1 MPQAI
6 ATPPTVLTM
15 DEYRRR
21 WEPQGWQLLII
32 GPTATWRQEWG
43 EWEAI
48 RDIVQNCLD
57 ETEAYE
63 FGWDSQGLWISDRG
77 KGVAVADFLLGP
89 PKPKPPW
96 ARGRFGEGMKIAALA
111 LLRRGYSVKV
121 DTVGRE
127 VWLVFLKVKV
137 DGEAE
142 QLAALWRPD
151 GRKHGT
157 LFHIMGYFGPAYE
170 DRFAVNIP
178 RQHIL
183 HQAPSPLAEPVRRYN
198 QLIGEPFQGRIY
210 ARDIYMR
217 DINSP
222 WSYNLWGFDMAP
234 DRHGPRSDADVHTD
248 MGRLWA
254 TVTDVGLLERLLGM
268 VARPP
273 AEHTYESEYLVLST
287 WLGREP
293 VSGKRYLEFTA
304 DNAPAWQQAWRRRF
318 GEAAVLRTDS
328 RWDGTVRHLGYEPV
342 EVAWD
347 VREGL
352 ARAIKTDEALVKES
366 QERLREVQVIPDDRL
381 SPRQWAHLDL
391 ARAIVGMA
399 SFATPRRLTPEDV
412 HAAIIPPASDR
423 TRTAGMYARTTQ
435 EIYIG
440 SDQLE
445 RARSAVD
452 TVLHELAHH
461 NSGAEDLTEEH
472 SAEMTRLAARVVEL
486 TARGDLD
493 GFLQEAEW

>member
-1 MPQAI
+1 MTAVTT
-6 ATPPTVLTM
+6 APPTVLTM
-15 DEYRRR
+15 EDYRSTY
-21 WEPQGWQLLII
+21 EPRGWQLLIV

-48 RDIVQNCLD
+48 REVVQNALD
-57 ETEAYE
+57 ETERYYFWHDQE
-63 FGWDSQGLWISDRG
+63 GLWIADEG

-89 PKPKPPW
+89 PKLKPPY
-96 ARGRFGEGMKIAALA
+96 ARGRFGEGMKLAALA
-111 LLRRGYSVKV
+111 LLRKGYSVKV

-127 VWLVFLKVKV
+127 VWLVFLKVRV
-137 DGEAE
+137 NGEAE

-151 GRKHGT
+151 GRRVGT
-157 LFHIMGYFGPAYE
+157 WFHIIGYHGPAYE
-170 DRFAVNIP
+170 ERFAVNIP

-183 HQAPSPLAEPVRRYN
+183 HQGPSPLAEPVRRYN

-222 WSYNLWGFDMAP
+222 WAYNLWGFALAP
-234 DRHGPRSDADVHTD
+234 DRHGPESESDVWTD

-254 TVTDVGLLERLLGM
+254 TVTDAGLLERLLGM

-273 AEHTYESEYLVLST
+273 LEPTHESEHLVLNA

-293 VSGKRYLEFTA
+293 VSSKRYDDFIAE
-304 DNAPAWQQAWRRRF
+304 NASAWRLAWQRRF
-318 GEAAVLRTDS
+318 GEAAVLRTDG

-352 ARAIKTDEALVKES
+352 ARAIKTDSGLVKES
-366 QERLREVQVIPDDRL
+366 QERLREAQVIPDEGL
-381 SPRQWAHLDL
+381 SAKQRAHLRL
-391 ARAIVGMA
+391 ARAIAGRVARYPPVAG
-399 SFATPRRLTPEDV
+399 V
-412 HAAIIPPASDR
+412 HAAIIPPASER
-423 TRTAGMYARTTQ
+423 TRTAGMYSRTTQ
-435 EIYIG
+435 EVFIA

-445 RARSAVD
+445 RARTAVD
-452 TVLHELAHH
+452 TLIHELAHH
-461 NSGAEDLTEEH
+461 TSGAEDMTEGH
-472 SAEMTRLAARVVEL
+472 SSEMTRLGADLVMRVSRGELDEVLKEVE
-486 TARGDLD
+486 
-493 GFLQEAEW
+493 W